1 MPQLAE
7 AAAGVATALP
17 LFAFCSTV
25 GNGNIFGARQ
35 QRSHSTGEKRERC
48 REGGGMWNGNEMTM
62 KHKTCHSL
70 LKNYKISVEFATAIV
85 KNFLPRGVGGC
96 RVVTGGRG
104 RGALCWW

>member
-35 QRSHSTGEKRERC
+35 QRSHSTGERC
-48 REGGGMWNGNEMTM
+48 RREGGGMWNGNEMTM

-85 KNFLPRGVGGC
+85 KNFLPRGVGES
-96 RVVTGGRG
+96 RVVTRGQGVEGGS
-104 RGALCWW
+104 CWW

>member
-35 QRSHSTGEKRERC
+35 QRSHSTGGKGNRAGEEEEC
-48 REGGGMWNGNEMTM
+48 GMET
-62 KHKTCHSL
+62 K
-70 LKNYKISVEFATAIV
+70 
-85 KNFLPRGVGGC
+85 
-96 RVVTGGRG
+96 
-104 RGALCWW
+104 

>member
-35 QRSHSTGEKRERC
+35 QRSRSQGMEQGKGEKC
-48 REGGGMWNGNEMTM
+48 GMET
-62 KHKTCHSL
+62 K
-70 LKNYKISVEFATAIV
+70 
-85 KNFLPRGVGGC
+85 
-96 RVVTGGRG
+96 
-104 RGALCWW
+104 